1 MQGCIC
7 PHPPLL
13 IPEIGG
19 EARAQVRV
27 TVDGMQRLA
36 DAVGEAETVV
46 IVSPHSAGYTDAH
59 VVKTAS
65 RLEGDFGAF
74 RCPQV
79 RLTFEN
85 DLPFVDLLLA
95 LAGQERR
102 LSIIPADDGLLDHGV
117 LVPMSFLRT
126 RRLVSLSIVN
136 EYGEHRA
143 LGQLVRRC
151 AAELGRDVLFVA
163 SGDMS
168 HRLSP
173 SAPAGYDP
181 RGKMFDDHI
190 VELLGVGD
198 FAGLAELDRTIVSGA
213 GECGLRSFIALGGFL
228 GDDAEKAPTLYSYE
242 GPVRRRLPGRR
253 LRRRGAGRGRRM
265 TDRPVGPGSPQPAG
279 APEQTDDLSDWGP
292 ADYAL
297 ACVDRFVRGLRPPP
311 PPDQHFYAIRAACF
325 VSLKK
330 QGELRGCIGTLE
342 PAEPDL
348 GREIPRNA
356 YCAAFQD
363 PRFPPVGEDELE
375 ALVCSV
381 DVLSPS
387 EECGIGDL
395 DAQLYGVIVSCGVRR
410 GVLLPALLGVDDVAT
425 QLAIALQK
433 AGISRDDP
441 FDVRRFTVARYR
453 EGDRP
458 APDVA
463 GAGDEVDG

>member
-143 LGQLVRRC
+143 LRQLVRRC

-198 FAGLAELDRTIVSGA
+198 FAGLAELDRTIVERGRRVRSAQLHRPRRLSRRRRGEGA
-213 GECGLRSFIALGGFL
+213 DALQLRRA
-228 GDDAEKAPTLYSYE
+228 
-242 GPVRRRLPGRR
+242 VRRRLPGRR

-265 TDRPVGPGSPQPAG
+265 TDRPVGPGAEPR
-279 APEQTDDLSDWGP
+279 PEQTDDLSDWGP

-297 ACVDRFVRGLRPPP
+297 APVSTVSFAGCGRRRRPRSTSTRSGPPASCRSRSRASCAAASAPWSRPSRTSAARSPATPTAPRSRTRASRPSVRTSWKRSS
-311 PPDQHFYAIRAACF
+311 ARSTCCRRA
-325 VSLKK
+325 
-330 QGELRGCIGTLE
+330 
-342 PAEPDL
+342 
-348 GREIPRNA
+348 RNA
-356 YCAAFQD
+356 ASAIWTRSC
-363 PRFPPVGEDELE
+363 
-375 ALVCSV
+375 
-381 DVLSPS
+381 
-387 EECGIGDL
+387 
-395 DAQLYGVIVSCGVRR
+395 YGVIVSCGVRR

-441 FDVRRFTVARYR
+441 FDVRRFTVTRYR